1 MQRRYKNI
9 FKIKLVKSF
18 AYRIKYQ
25 RMVLTFI
32 KYDYLV
38 KIKFNLV
45 IFIQMTKLNL
55 ILTKIIYIIQLGYF
69 CECDEVEFEM
79 RQLK

>member
-1 MQRRYKNI
+1 M
-9 FKIKLVKSF
+9 
-18 AYRIKYQ
+18 
-25 RMVLTFI
+25 

-69 CECDEVEFEM
+69 CECDEVELEM

>member
-1 MQRRYKNI
+1 M
-9 FKIKLVKSF
+9 KSF
-18 AYRIKYQ
+18 AYKIKYQ
-25 RMVLTFI
+25 RMVLTFM

-45 IFIQMTKLNL
+45 ILIQMTKLNL

-69 CECDEVEFEM
+69 CECDEVELEM
-79 RQLK
+79 GQLK

>member
-9 FKIKLVKSF
+9 FKIKLMKSF

-25 RMVLTFI
+25 RMVLTFM

-69 CECDEVEFEM
+69 CECDEVELEM
-79 RQLK
+79 GQ

>member
-1 MQRRYKNI
+1 M
-9 FKIKLVKSF
+9 
-18 AYRIKYQ
+18 
-25 RMVLTFI
+25 

-45 IFIQMTKLNL
+45 ICIKMTKLNL

-69 CECDEVEFEM
+69 CECDEVELEM